1 MNKKDFLKS
10 INNLDDRFLREG
22 EEFFAPVEAEKN
34 PSVYKKKGISL
45 KPVISAAA
53 CCAAVVA
60 AVFMGG
66 LNGNMH
72 VTPGSANSEN
82 IETAEGTETAENAV
96 KGSDITA
103 GSAYREETEATVSS
117 AAEAMTEDGINI
129 TLDPQLES
137 NILTEVQNPS
147 EAPEGETTSG
157 AENDNLFIVSVK
169 SSLSGAEAE
178 GDGTLNIT
186 QPQEIKVSLDC
197 TTTKGGGEAKPARFF
212 VFKDG
217 TPVSF
222 STEEAANV
230 TYYDAMLLP
239 DSKISV
245 PISFTVDKNDRHI
258 SIFCIIDPMNAEVTG
273 TGIFCAD
280 YINIACTEGPTI
292 GEYTFQLESYDDNA
306 SELKDIKFG
315 ELDTEGYH
323 AYINYSKGKGLD
335 YIVFFVNGQP
345 IPAFGGEYRGIMCYN
360 ADSSL
365 YNAYIPNK
373 FIKSGDVVYAVLIDG
388 INSFWDSS
396 YRTVIE

>member
-1 MNKKDFLKS
+1 MNKKEFLKS
-10 INNLDDRFLREG
+10 INNIDDKFLREG
-22 EEFFAPVEAEKN
+22 EEFFTPVEAEEN
-34 PSVYKKKGISL
+34 ITLYRKKRSCI
-45 KPVISAAA
+45 KPLISAAA
-53 CCAAVVA
+53 CCAVVVA
-60 AVFMGG
+60 AAVVMVNV
-66 LNGNMH
+66 NGNLP
-72 VTPGSANSEN
+72 VATASANSEN
-82 IETAEGTETAENAV
+82 TEATEGTEAAENA
-96 KGSDITA
+96 DITA
-103 GSAYREETEATVSS
+103 DSDYQKEIEAAISS
-117 AAEAMTEDGINI
+117 AAEAMTEDGITV
-129 TLDPQLES
+129 TLDPQYES

-147 EAPEGETTSG
+147 EAPEVEAASSS
-157 AENDNLFIVSVK
+157 ENDNLFIVDVK
-169 SSLSGAEAE
+169 SSLSGTEVKE
-178 GDGTLNIT
+178 NGTLNII

-197 TTTKGGGEAKPARFF
+197 TTAKGGGEAKPARFF

-230 TYYDAMLLP
+230 TYYDTMFLP
-239 DSKISV
+239 ESKISV
-245 PISFTVDKNDRHI
+245 PISFTADKSDRHI

-280 YINIACTEGPTI
+280 YINAACTEGPTL

-306 SELKDIKFG
+306 SELKDIKLG

-323 AYINYSKGKGLD
+323 AYINYSEGRGLD

-345 IPAFGGEYRGIMCYN
+345 VPAFGGDYRGIMCYN